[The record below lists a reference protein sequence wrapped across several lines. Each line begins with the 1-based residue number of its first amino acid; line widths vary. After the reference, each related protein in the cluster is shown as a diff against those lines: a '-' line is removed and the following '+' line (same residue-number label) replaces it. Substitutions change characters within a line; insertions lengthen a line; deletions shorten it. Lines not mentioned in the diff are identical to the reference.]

1 MNALF
6 VWPSHTSQSQ
16 SEIVADPVFKWQG
29 VEKREYK
36 KRSKTTTG
44 SMNSLLSHK
53 AEGGL
58 RGAEWRQLVTK
69 EAVNFLRPDEA

>member
-6 VWPSHTSQSQ
+6 VWPSHTSRLQSD
-16 SEIVADPVFKWQG
+16 IVADPVFKWQE
-29 VEKREYK
+29 VEKCEHK
-36 KRSKTTTG
+36 KGQSTTTG

-69 EAVNFLRPDEA
+69 EAINFLRAG